1 MKSFQY
7 LTVFLATVFAAV
19 HLQAQITVN
28 PLSSFG
34 GGDGWLAPGE
44 GGYGYLTTGN
54 TERGLAYNPVTG
66 NLLLVSRANPTGT
79 NGVNIRILD
88 SLTGADLSPV
98 GTGGLNLGSGVVS
111 GGTFPVNMV
120 SVGSDGAI
128 YVANLTIQASTTP
141 FKIYRWADEGSTPT
155 TAYNGTPIQGGRVG
169 DTLDAIGGGAGTLL
183 VAGFGN
189 SPATNGNNGYA
200 IFDPTAGT
208 HTQVTFAGT
217 PPNAGDFR
225 LGITFTDSS
234 HVIGSQGAGVDG
246 FARYTSFSGSDGTLI
261 GTAALT
267 SGSQR
272 LFDFTVVGGVSLL
285 AVMDTVDSQIRLYEA
300 SDPLNLAYLTTAT
313 TLSSASVANAN
324 GTGAVAWGDAVYD
337 SDSGQW
343 LANLYALNS
352 NNGIQAFL
360 VTVPEP
366 STFGFLALGG
376 LLLAAWRARGRR

>member
-1 MKSFQY
+1 MKTS
-7 LTVFLATVFAAV
+7 LALSIFGATLVAATCV
-19 HLQAQITVN
+19 QAQITIN

-79 NGVNIRILD
+79 NAVNVRILD
-88 SLTGADLSPV
+88 SSTGADLSPV

-111 GGTFPVNMV
+111 GGTFPINMV

-155 TAYNGTPIQGGRVG
+155 TAYNGTPIEGGRVG

-189 SPATNGNNGYA
+189 NPATNGNNGYA

-225 LGITFTDSS
+225 LGITFTDAS

-246 FARYTSFSGSDGTLI
+246 FARYTSFSGTDGTLI

-272 LFDFTVVGGVSLL
+272 LFDYTVVGGVSLL
-285 AVMDTVDSQIRLYEA
+285 AALDTVDSQIRLYDA
-300 SDPLNLAYLTTAT
+300 GDPLNLVYLTTAT
-313 TLSSASVANAN
+313 TLSEASVANVN

-366 STFGFLALGG
+366 STLGFLALGG
-376 LLLAAWRARGRR
+376 LLLAARRARGRR